1 MATLKFLGAAQEVTG
16 SCYLL
21 ESVALGRVLLDCGMH
36 QGGSAVDRITSEHFD
51 FDPTQIDAVILSHA
65 HLDHSGL
72 LPKLVHAGFRGAI
85 HCTEAT
91 AELLDIMLNDAAG
104 LYQRDLER
112 KNLQQARKG
121 LKALKPDYVK
131 NDVLRTLKLCHPHPY
146 KTPINITEQTTL
158 CFHDAGHILGSS
170 IVEIT
175 LEEKQQ
181 RKTLVFS
188 GDLGKQNAVLMND
201 PDRLEQANVLLME
214 STYGNRNHR
223 PMEDTIDEF
232 RDLLRTTWDRGGNI
246 IIPAFAVGRTQE
258 LLFHLG
264 RFHREGEL
272 DNWQVILDSPM
283 AIAVTKIYD
292 RWLHTL
298 DCQGIKK
305 LSSGDQSLLSNF
317 IPRLHLSITPQDSM
331 AINNI
336 KKGAIIIVERSIY
349 DADTNDLYCTLEQ
362 TLMLRADG
370 GFDGEAPPAPSV
382 AIPDRTPDK
391 TLSYATTPGQ
401 AIIYRLS
408 GDWNPLHIDPE
419 IAKSAGFP
427 QPILHGY
434 CSYGIA
440 GWAACLAT
448 SKNTAQLK
456 QLECQFTGPVIP
468 GDELTFQFWSTEDN
482 EWVFNA
488 KVKDRVVLNKGRVQ
502 FEN

>member
-336 KKGAIIIVERSIY
+336 KKGAIIIAGSGM
-349 DADTNDLYCTLEQ
+349 CTGGRIRHHFKQ
-362 TLMLRADG
+362 RIWNKRNTLMFVGFQARGTLGRLLVDGTKYIRLFGEEYVVKAQIATLG
-370 GFDGEAPPAPSV
+370 GFSAHAGQSELIDWLTHFKSNPRIMLIHGEPEAQDALSQKLWSEKNITTEIPA
-382 AIPDRTPDK
+382 R
-391 TLSYATTPGQ
+391 GQ
-401 AIIYRLS
+401 S
-408 GDWNPLHIDPE
+408 
-419 IAKSAGFP
+419 IAF
-427 QPILHGY
+427 
-434 CSYGIA
+434 
-440 GWAACLAT
+440 
-448 SKNTAQLK
+448 
-456 QLECQFTGPVIP
+456 
-468 GDELTFQFWSTEDN
+468 
-482 EWVFNA
+482 
-488 KVKDRVVLNKGRVQ
+488 
-502 FEN
+502 